1 MKIKYEFVTGETV
14 EVEVNDTFGS
24 LYVEM
29 ERIEENEARRI
40 RYNERHIDT
49 TDDHGSW
56 NEWKDSE
63 EEIEIRK
70 KFDVVMDELTDEQK
84 DLIDSLFGVKPMTE
98 KEYGEKLGI
107 SQQAVHKRLQTIRK
121 KIQKK
126 FLKHGCILASK
137 SPIGERTNYS
147 VLS

>member
-49 TDDHGSW
+49 ADDHGSW
-56 NEWKDSE
+56 NEWKYSE

-70 KFDVVMDELTDEQK
+70 KFDGVMDELTDEQK

-121 KIQKK
+121 K
-126 FLKHGCILASK
+126 FRK
-137 SPIGERTNYS
+137 SF
-147 VLS
+147 

>member
-121 KIQKK
+121 K
-126 FLKHGCILASK
+126 FRK
-137 SPIGERTNYS
+137 SF
-147 VLS
+147 